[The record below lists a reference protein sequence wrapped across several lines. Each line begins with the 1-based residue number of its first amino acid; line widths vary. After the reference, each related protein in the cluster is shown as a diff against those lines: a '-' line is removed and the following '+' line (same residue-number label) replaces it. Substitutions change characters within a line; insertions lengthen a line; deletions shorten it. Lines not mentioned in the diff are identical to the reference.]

1 MMDYSLLLGVHK
13 RSQGGRVEYSKSGSV
28 AEAQQ
33 SSEFPATRWRKD
45 DGGIE
50 GRSAVPTQRNETYFI
65 SIIDFLQLYDTS
77 KKMENALKGR
87 LLGHEREVSAVSGIK
102 YADRFAHY
110 VKTITECV
118 TGALSEAQKLKI
130 IMEEDEREQADAL
143 AKKAAEDDHRLKSA
157 LENAQIA
164 EASMHATI
172 LVKLRVRSSYYISYP
187 L

>member
-1 MMDYSLLLGVHK
+1 
-13 RSQGGRVEYSKSGSV
+13 
-28 AEAQQ
+28 
-33 SSEFPATRWRKD
+33 
-45 DGGIE
+45 
-50 GRSAVPTQRNETYFI
+50 
-65 SIIDFLQLYDTS
+65 
-77 KKMENALKGR
+77 MENALKGR